1 MQLLLC
7 GCLLYIIQG
16 FPYFCEAS
24 AASFAELMPMQIA
37 QDKRNVYQFLKY
49 TVREDSRINFVTRY
63 VPWIFSEDPEPVYQ
77 ETSEGCE
84 FLKTMFLKISIF

>member
-1 MQLLLC
+1 MGVYC
-7 GCLLYIIQG
+7 TLYKAFHI
-16 FPYFCEAS
+16 FVKRC

-84 FLKTMFLKISIF
+84 FLKNNVFKNFNILM